1 MRGLGTLVNAGAVLL
16 GGGLGLLLKKGI
28 PQRVSDAV
36 MKALGLAVL
45 YLGLS
50 GAWDMEKPLVTIA
63 SLAIGTAV
71 GTALKLDDRVGALA
85 QKLTGRLGKW
95 EWKDGMVT
103 ATLLFCVGAMGITGA
118 LTDGLTGDH
127 SILFTKAFLDGIS
140 ACFLASAMGAGVLL
154 SAGALLAY
162 QGLFTLLGV
171 FFSAFFAQAAGAMG
185 AVGSLLL
192 VPIAF
197 NMMGLGKFRVMEYVP
212 AVFMPLILY
221 WIL

>member
-63 SLAIGTAV
+63 SLAIGTVV

-85 QKLTGRLGKW
+85 QKLTGRLGKG

>member
-1 MRGLGTLVNAGAVLL
+1 MRGFGTLVNAGAVLL

-36 MKALGLAVL
+36 MKALGLVVL

-50 GAWDMEKPLVTIA
+50 GAWDMEKPLVTIV

-85 QKLTGRLGKW
+85 QKLTGRLGKG

-103 ATLLFCVGAMGITGA
+103 ASLLFCVGAMGITGA
-118 LTDGLTGDH
+118 LTDGLTEDH

>member
-36 MKALGLAVL
+36 MKVLGLAVL

-50 GAWDMEKPLVTIA
+50 GAWDMEKPLVTIV

-85 QKLTGRLGKW
+85 QKLTGRLGKG

>member
-50 GAWDMEKPLVTIA
+50 GAWDMEKSLVTIV

-85 QKLTGRLGKW
+85 QKLTGRLGKG

>member
-16 GGGLGLLLKKGI
+16 GGELGLLLKKGI
-28 PQRVSDAV
+28 PQRVSDTV

-85 QKLTGRLGKW
+85 QKLTGRLGKG

-103 ATLLFCVGAMGITGA
+103 ASLLFCVGAMGITGA

>member
-50 GAWDMEKPLVTIA
+50 GAWDMEKPLVTIV

-71 GTALKLDDRVGALA
+71 GTALKLDDRVGTLA
-85 QKLTGRLGKW
+85 QKLTGRLGKG

-103 ATLLFCVGAMGITGA
+103 ASLLFCVGAMGITSA

>member
-45 YLGLS
+45 YLGIS
-50 GAWDMEKPLVTIA
+50 GAWDMEKPLVTIV

-85 QKLTGRLGKW
+85 QKLTGRLGKG

-103 ATLLFCVGAMGITGA
+103 DTLLFCVGAMGITGA

>member
-85 QKLTGRLGKW
+85 QKLTGRLGKG

-171 FFSAFFAQAAGAMG
+171 YFSAFFAQAAGAMG

>member
-16 GGGLGLLLKKGI
+16 GGELGLLLKKGI
-28 PQRVSDAV
+28 PQRVSDTV

-85 QKLTGRLGKW
+85 QKLTGRLGKG

-140 ACFLASAMGAGVLL
+140 TCFLASAMGAGVLL

>member
-85 QKLTGRLGKW
+85 QKLTGRLGKG

-127 SILFTKAFLDGIS
+127 SILFTKAFLDGLS

>member
-85 QKLTGRLGKW
+85 QKLTGRLGKG
-95 EWKDGMVT
+95 EWKNGMVT

>member
-85 QKLTGRLGKW
+85 QKLTGRLGKG

-162 QGLFTLLGV
+162 QGLFTLRGV

>member
-50 GAWDMEKPLVTIA
+50 GAWDMEKPLVTIV

-85 QKLTGRLGKW
+85 QKLTGRLGKG

-192 VPIAF
+192 VSIAF

>member
-1 MRGLGTLVNAGAVLL
+1 MMGLGTLANVLAIL
-16 GGGLGLLLKKGI
+16 AGGGLGLLLKKGI

-85 QKLTGRLGKW
+85 QKLTGRLGKG

>member
-85 QKLTGRLGKW
+85 QKLTGRLGKG

-140 ACFLASAMGAGVLL
+140 ACFLASAIGAGVLL

>member
-85 QKLTGRLGKW
+85 QKLTGRLGKG

-197 NMMGLGKFRVMEYVP
+197 NMMGLG
-212 AVFMPLILY
+212 
-221 WIL
+221 

>member
-85 QKLTGRLGKW
+85 QKLTGRLGKG

-197 NMMGLGKFRVMEYVP
+197 NMMGLGEFRVMEYVP

>member
-1 MRGLGTLVNAGAVLL
+1 MRGFGTLVNVGAVLL

-45 YLGLS
+45 YLGFS

-85 QKLTGRLGKW
+85 QKLTGRLGKG

-103 ATLLFCVGAMGITGA
+103 ASLLFCVGAMGITGA

>member
-1 MRGLGTLVNAGAVLL
+1 MRGLGMLVNAGAVLL

-85 QKLTGRLGKW
+85 QKLTGRLGKG

>member
-85 QKLTGRLGKW
+85 QKLTGRLGKG

-154 SAGALLAY
+154 SAGTLLAY

>member
-85 QKLTGRLGKW
+85 QKLTGRLGKG

-212 AVFMPLILY
+212 AVFMSLILY

>member
-71 GTALKLDDRVGALA
+71 GTVLKLDDRMGALA
-85 QKLTGRLGKW
+85 QKLTGRLGKG

>member
-85 QKLTGRLGKW
+85 QKLTGRLGKG
-95 EWKDGMVT
+95 EWKEGMVT

-140 ACFLASAMGAGVLL
+140 ACFLTSAMGAGVLL

>member
-1 MRGLGTLVNAGAVLL
+1 MRGLGTLVHAGAVLL

-45 YLGLS
+45 YLGIS
-50 GAWDMEKPLVTIA
+50 GAWDMEKPLVTIV

-85 QKLTGRLGKW
+85 QKLTGRLGKG

>member
-45 YLGLS
+45 YLGIS

-85 QKLTGRLGKW
+85 QKLTGRLGKG

>member
-85 QKLTGRLGKW
+85 QKLTGRLGKG

-118 LTDGLTGDH
+118 LTDGLMGDH

>member
-85 QKLTGRLGKW
+85 QKLTGRLGKG

-127 SILFTKAFLDGIS
+127 SILFTNAFLDGIS

>member
-45 YLGLS
+45 YLGIS
-50 GAWDMEKPLVTIA
+50 GAWDMEKPLVTIV

-85 QKLTGRLGKW
+85 QKLTGRLGKG

-127 SILFTKAFLDGIS
+127 SILFTKAFLDRIS

>member
-36 MKALGLAVL
+36 MKALGLVVL

-85 QKLTGRLGKW
+85 QKLTGRLGKG

>member
-71 GTALKLDDRVGALA
+71 GTALKLDDRVGALT
-85 QKLTGRLGKW
+85 QKLTGRLGKG
-95 EWKDGMVT
+95 EWKNGMVT

-171 FFSAFFAQAAGAMG
+171 FFTAFFAQAAGAMG

>member
-1 MRGLGTLVNAGAVLL
+1 MLL

-85 QKLTGRLGKW
+85 QKLTGRLGKG
-95 EWKDGMVT
+95 EWKEGMVT

>member
-85 QKLTGRLGKW
+85 QKLTGRLGKG

-171 FFSAFFAQAAGAMG
+171 FFSAFFAQAAGAIG

>member
-1 MRGLGTLVNAGAVLL
+1 MRGLGTLVNARAVLL

-45 YLGLS
+45 YLGIS
-50 GAWDMEKPLVTIA
+50 GAWDMEKPLVTIV

-85 QKLTGRLGKW
+85 QKLTGRLGKG

>member
-45 YLGLS
+45 YLGIS
-50 GAWDMEKPLVTIA
+50 GAWEMEKPLVTIV

-85 QKLTGRLGKW
+85 QKLTGRLGKG

-212 AVFMPLILY
+212 AVFMPLILS

>member
-1 MRGLGTLVNAGAVLL
+1 M
-16 GGGLGLLLKKGI
+16 GLLLKKGI

-50 GAWDMEKPLVTIA
+50 GARDMEKPLVTIA

-85 QKLTGRLGKW
+85 QKLTGRLGKG

>member
-85 QKLTGRLGKW
+85 QKLTGRLGKG

-162 QGLFTLLGV
+162 QGLFTLLGA

>member
-85 QKLTGRLGKW
+85 QKLTGRLGKG

-127 SILFTKAFLDGIS
+127 SVLFTKAFLDGIS

>member
-85 QKLTGRLGKW
+85 QKLTGRLGKG

>member
-85 QKLTGRLGKW
+85 QKLTGRLGKG
-95 EWKDGMVT
+95 EWKEGMVT
-103 ATLLFCVGAMGITGA
+103 ASLLFCVGAMGITGA

-171 FFSAFFAQAAGAMG
+171 FFSAFFAQAAGAME

-192 VPIAF
+192 VLIAF

>member
-63 SLAIGTAV
+63 SLAIGNAV

-85 QKLTGRLGKW
+85 QKLTGRLGKG